1 MNPFSLVDLS
11 NFVLMTVPSV
21 LKNGWSAG
29 LAIVVAGALSDVYSR
44 HMSQADLYTEK
55 IYSQLSQCGYLYK
68 ADTSLRW
75 TQLAGPGRSRDQ
87 SHKTLTLED
96 IRGLKWIKHT
106 KDSMG
111 SQW

>member
-75 TQLAGPGRSRDQ
+75 TQLAGTLRISEACNGSNTR
-87 SHKTLTLED
+87 KTA
-96 IRGLKWIKHT
+96 WVASANH
-106 KDSMG
+106 S
-111 SQW
+111 